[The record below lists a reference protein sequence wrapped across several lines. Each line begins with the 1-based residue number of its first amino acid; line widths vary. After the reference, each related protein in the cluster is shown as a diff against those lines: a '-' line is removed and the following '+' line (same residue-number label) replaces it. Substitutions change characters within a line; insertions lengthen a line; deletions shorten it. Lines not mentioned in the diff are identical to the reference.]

1 MGVSGTPS
9 RVRSQVDS
17 VDKNLPPLA
26 GLEPRSSRSTA
37 TQALC
42 SATDQT
48 HSKPKNVFLHIFC
61 VRMCA
66 KCVIK
71 CLFGTHGVT
80 NVFHYR
86 KISVTS
92 KEKCYKNVP
101 LTLWIA
107 YSHIPNS
114 MCFICVK
121 KKSLK
126 LFRCH
131 IYLLILTHR
140 EWNVL

>member
-1 MGVSGTPS
+1 MGYRPCVVTQVSSAAGPYITNCFCRVKLSSTPC
-9 RVRSQVDS
+9 R
-17 VDKNLPPLA
+17 LL
-26 GLEPRSSRSTA
+26 G
-37 TQALC
+37 
-42 SATDQT
+42 SASEYYL
-48 HSKPKNVFLHIFC
+48 HSKPKNVFLHFFC

>member
-1 MGVSGTPS
+1 MKEKCWIICCLETDFLFLVKCQMLTLSSGWKGCPRMRTLGA
-9 RVRSQVDS
+9 R
-17 VDKNLPPLA
+17 
-26 GLEPRSSRSTA
+26 GLWYP
-37 TQALC
+37 
-42 SATDQT
+42 

-92 KEKCYKNVP
+92 KKKCYKNVP